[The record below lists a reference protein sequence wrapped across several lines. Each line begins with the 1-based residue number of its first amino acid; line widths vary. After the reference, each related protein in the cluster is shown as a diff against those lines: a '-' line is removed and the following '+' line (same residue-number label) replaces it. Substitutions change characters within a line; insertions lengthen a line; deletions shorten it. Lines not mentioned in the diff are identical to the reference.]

1 MMKTFLKTRN
11 DFLIFAQ
18 KRLVFD
24 VKKAPVESKKDDT
37 SAGLE
42 RKTKAEAL
50 KAVKTESDKRVAVVK
65 EKLDK
70 IGGRFTGDLY
80 DQLYD
85 YYQKSLDM
93 AAKDGTL
100 DKKAFEAYQKQVLD
114 KTDEILKKYTPTD
127 ADAQA
132 AKEGNAASKDIL
144 KLKDASP
151 AKLDN
156 IPKELP
162 EDTPVEKL
170 GEKMQ
175 DYAVLN
181 VSFQEAVQKRLGEIN
196 DFYETLQKYQDSK
209 KGFKQRA
216 SLTWDKVTGLL
227 PGVDCDDDKRVSR
240 LQRELRDLK
249 DDMDTKQSKYKKKKD
264 EIEKYGKSISRV
276 MQKRRGVI
284 LKQRDEEIKKL
295 EGDKSAK
302 GELLKANEKR
312 YKELKD
318 QQMKLIERRE
328 ALGKKKE
335 DLETLRNADDS
346 PANVAKKLE
355 QRKLAVAKVS
365 EAETDKETALLEMLK
380 EPNLNDEQ
388 KEALNKALAEVQARK
403 KSAEVGKIYLD
414 KSANKAK
421 GVDVAMSE
429 EESAVAT
436 DLGTVGDTID
446 KVVEP
451 SMISTEE
458 QILVLEQQKKAYGEC
473 IEGVKD
479 KYDYHLRNLDSIQ
492 KEADN
497 HILDA
502 SLANS
507 LSYAVFDKAC
517 GQLNKVKVDTEGVF
531 GTLWNDAKYLYQDSV
546 GMLVSVPGEWISKLG
561 KWIIEQGN
569 VATQGAYSI
578 ESGWKYPAAAGANI
592 VALFTGA
599 SGGMFKLAGGLCNV
613 AGKPFDTLEGLGM
626 LLTINAKEG
635 TVGDTASAGKAWKEL
650 GKALISYEEFEK
662 GNVGTGIGEIFTNV
676 ASLFIGG
683 GSAQAA
689 KVASTAARAEVVA
702 AAAGKAGMFT
712 GRVAEATV
720 FFKTLGTEAL
730 KRPSF
735 LKTGAEV
742 TEAAGIVKTAERA
755 SGGLKAL
762 GEAKTVVE
770 MAEQSGG
777 VMKGFEKAEQAANA
791 SQKLRVEKAAEL
803 GKRAKL
809 AEEIAAK
816 SQLPKDLAKAQELRA
831 LAEEAGTHA
840 AKAEEAAQLMK
851 KAKDSAKLVDDAIK
865 ELQEVEKL
873 KGPLSTEAV
882 QLTGKIEQLIKE
894 AQVAADA
901 AKLAADAVGGSGKL
915 MAVFKY
921 YGEKALEKI
930 PGGVKAADRFAAA
943 EGVGAKGLA
952 IARGTVEVAL
962 KTSWEAAK
970 LGAKSLKFVAIDMPM
985 GILKYTSNIIRAI
998 PQLTKLVLKQGIA
1011 EGSLRFARVSKALN
1025 VMENEAKNLDV
1036 LRGLWTE
1043 KVLGSEEVVQGI
1055 LKGMKQDKALAEVF
1069 KGTNFDDMAKL
1080 IKEDPSLMKLYEANP
1095 QFHKIFEGRALIKF
1109 MEFDKTSAL
1118 SLSRIQEA
1126 AETIFQ
1132 FSAKDEQVARIL
1144 DKIFEKGL
1152 YPKVAKAS
1160 KVQEGTDAAKAGAG
1174 EVVAETK
1181 VEAVIET
1188 AVKDNYTRLRY
1199 EVEIHPELIDD
1210 VLKGPEKKLV
1220 ESFEAKHAGDAAVDP
1235 ARIARSLENEFE
1247 KIQFIPGRKIG
1258 EMKVK
1263 DKVFELKADSKGK
1276 LELYEAGKAEAIAP
1290 APKVVG
1296 KPGEQLDLFTPEGKP
1311 AVELKPGE
1319 VGPVKAETGGQLDL
1333 FTEKQLTLTAEE
1345 AALEAQIAY
1354 AQEVVD
1360 GLAKGKIPTRY
1371 PVMDDVKLGDMY
1383 FSTMKPATRGNVEQ
1397 AMQKRIEDAMAAGK
1411 GVILNEIPATMIE
1424 RGYLSALRKKAS
1436 SQGIEIGEFT
1446 VTKVDTA
1453 KGVRYRVEA
1462 PIGKPGTKVAP
1473 LETVAPVTELSPA
1486 LEQVLQQSKAYKAG
1500 RYLREKIDKAKDLY
1514 KSLKSNASPKT
1525 KLELDKILK
1534 DNGVFVTKALGR
1546 GAFIDGTIEE
1556 QIASLEYAVVKIE
1569 TLVEFPP
1576 DLTFPQEFLDWQQEN
1591 EKIPEQPAPAV
1602 PAPAPTPE
1610 VAEPIAETSSEDREQ
1625 MKAIADKVLDKWR
1638 SKDPSSMSV
1647 SGLKAALD
1655 IELATFEKKTQ
1666 GDAQIVRDGIKITI
1680 GSGGKKTYEGLQE
1693 WIEDLPSKKKVG
1705 AVYKAAFEHGMNPQ
1719 YYTDLNKGSA
1729 FQNSAELQK
1738 LMVKDIQDQILL
1750 LIPELG
1756 LTRELKVYSKSGNFT
1771 AVISPDKNL
1780 SVSVADRWA
1789 EETFSRLANEAASV

>member
-24 VKKAPVESKKDDT
+24 AKSAPVESKKDG
-37 SAGLE
+37 GLGSLE
-42 RKTKAEAL
+42 KRTKAEAL
-50 KAVKTESDKRVAVVK
+50 KEVKKESDKRVAVVK

-100 DKKAFEAYQKQVLD
+100 DKKAFDAYQKQVLD
-114 KTDEILKKYTPTD
+114 KTDEILKKYTPTE
-127 ADAQA
+127 ADEQA

-151 AKLDN
+151 AKLND

-216 SLTWDKVTGLL
+216 SLTWDKVTGIL
-227 PGVDCDDDKRVSR
+227 PGVDCNDDKKVER
-240 LQRELRDLK
+240 LKRELRDLK
-249 DDMDTKQSKYKKKKD
+249 DEMDTKQSKYKKKKD

-318 QQMKLIERRE
+318 QQIKLIERRE

-335 DLETLRNADDS
+335 DLEALRNADDS

-365 EAETDKETALLEMLK
+365 EAETDKEAALLEMLK

-403 KSAEVGKIYLD
+403 KSAEVGKTYLD

-458 QILVLEQQKKAYGEC
+458 QILVLEQQKRAYGEC

-479 KYDYHLRNLDSIQ
+479 KYDYHLRNLDTIQ

-561 KWIIEQGN
+561 KWVIEQGN

-613 AGKPFDTLEGLGM
+613 VGKPFDTLEGLGM
-626 LLTINAKEG
+626 LLTINAREG
-635 TVGDTASAGKAWKEL
+635 KVGDTESAGKAWKEL

-720 FFKTLGTEAL
+720 FFKTLGIEAV

-742 TEAAGIVKTAERA
+742 TEAAGIVKTAESA

-762 GEAKTVVE
+762 SEAKTVSE
-770 MAEQSGG
+770 MAEKSGG
-777 VMKGFEKAEQAANA
+777 VIKGFEKAEQAANA
-791 SQKLRVEKAAEL
+791 SQKLTVEKAAEL

-816 SQLPKDLAKAQELRA
+816 SQLPKDLAKAQELRT

-894 AQVAADA
+894 AHVAADA

-921 YGEKALEKI
+921 YGEKALEKL

-943 EGVGAKGLA
+943 EGGGAKAVAL
-952 IARGTVEVAL
+952 ARGTAEVAL
-962 KTSWEAAK
+962 KTTWETAKFAAK
-970 LGAKSLKFVAIDMPM
+970 SVKFVAIDMPM
-985 GILKYTSNIIRAI
+985 GILKYTNNIIRSI

-1011 EGSLRFARVSKALN
+1011 EGSLRFARVSKALS

-1109 MEFDKTSAL
+1109 MEFDKSSAL

-1160 KVQEGTDAAKAGAG
+1160 KVKEGTDAAKAGAG

-1181 VEAVIET
+1181 VDAVIET
-1188 AVKDNYTRLRY
+1188 ALKDNYARLRY
-1199 EVEIHPELIDD
+1199 EVEIHPELVDD
-1210 VLKGPEKKLV
+1210 FLKVPEKKLA
-1220 ESFEAKHAGDAAVDP
+1220 ESFEAKHAADATVDP
-1235 ARIARSLENEFE
+1235 AKLARSLENEFE
-1247 KIQFIPGRKIG
+1247 KLQFLPNRKIG
-1258 EMKVK
+1258 SIKVK
-1263 DKVFELKADSKGK
+1263 DTVFELKANGSGK
-1276 LELYEAGKAEAIAP
+1276 LELYETGKADAIVP

-1319 VGPVKAETGGQLDL
+1319 VVPVAEEAGGQLDL
-1333 FTEKQLTLTAEE
+1333 FTEKQLSRTAEE
-1345 AALEAQIAY
+1345 AALEAKAEATADLLQ
-1354 AQEVVD
+1354 
-1360 GLAKGKIPTRY
+1360 GLQGGKVPTRY
-1371 PVMDDVKLGDMY
+1371 RVGID
-1383 FSTMKPATRGNVEQ
+1383 
-1397 AMQKRIEDAMAAGK
+1397 DAMMSDRYFAGAQKPEVMQATLDTTINEAVASGK
-1411 GVILNEIPATMIE
+1411 GEIMIE
-1424 RGYLSALRKKAS
+1424 GLPAKTVESGYLSALRQRAAG
-1436 SQGIEIGEFT
+1436 QGLEIGEFKIT
-1446 VTKVDTA
+1446 EKVTAAGTTYEVTAPVTKM
-1453 KGVRYRVEA
+1453 
-1462 PIGKPGTKVAP
+1462 KVAP
-1473 LETVAPVTELSPA
+1473 SPVVELSPELDA
-1486 LEQVLQQSKAYKAG
+1486 AYRGTKMYKAG
-1500 RYLREKIDKAKDLY
+1500 RYVLEKAKSAKELY
-1514 KSLKSNASPKT
+1514 KSWKTTPEPKT
-1525 KLELDKILK
+1525 KLTLDKILK
-1534 DNGVFVTKALGR
+1534 DNGAFITKVLGP

-1556 QIASLEYAVVKIE
+1556 QIASLEYSVVKIE
-1569 TLVEFPP
+1569 SLVEFPP

-1602 PAPAPTPE
+1602 PTPEPTPE
-1610 VAEPIAETSSEDREQ
+1610 VVAPIAETSSEDQEQ
-1625 MKAIADKVLDKWR
+1625 MKASADRVLDKWR
-1638 SKDPSSMSV
+1638 LKDPGSMTV
-1647 SGLKAALD
+1647 SGLRAALN
-1655 IELATFEKKTQ
+1655 IELSTFEKKTQ

-1680 GSGGKKTYEGLQE
+1680 GAGGKKTYEGLQE
-1693 WIEDLPSKKKVG
+1693 WIEDMPSKKKVG
-1705 AVYKAAFEHGMNPQ
+1705 EVYKAAFEHGMNPK
-1719 YYTDLNKGSA
+1719 YYTNLNKGAA
-1729 FQNSAELQK
+1729 FKDSAELQK

-1750 LIPELG
+1750 LVPELG
-1756 LTRELKVYSKSGNFT
+1756 LTKELKVYSKSGNFT

-1780 SVSVADRWA
+1780 SVSVSDRWA
-1789 EETFSRLANEAASV
+1789 EETFSRLANEAAGA